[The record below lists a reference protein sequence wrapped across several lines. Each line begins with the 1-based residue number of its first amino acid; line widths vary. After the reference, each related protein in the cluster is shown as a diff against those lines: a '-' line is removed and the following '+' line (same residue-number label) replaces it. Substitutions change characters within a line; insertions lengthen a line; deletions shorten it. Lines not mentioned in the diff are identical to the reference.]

1 MKITDILEKTCI
13 RVPLQSSEKIEA
25 IIELVDLLDETGK
38 LADRDAVLKA
48 VLDREKARSTG
59 IGLGLAVPHGKSHGC
74 RSLTMAIGK
83 PAKPMEFDAIDG
95 RPCDLIVLLIS
106 PADVTGPHIQAL
118 AKVSRLWQHEGFRTT
133 EATAKTADD
142 LYAAI
147 EQHQT

>member
-1 MKITDILEKTCI
+1 MKITDILEKNCI
-13 RVPLQSSEKIEA
+13 RIPLKSSEKTQA
-25 IIELVDLLDETGK
+25 ITELVDLLDERGK
-38 LADRDAVLKA
+38 LADRGAVLKA

-83 PAKPMEFDAIDG
+83 PAKPLEFGAVDA

-106 PADVTGPHIQAL
+106 PAEETGPHIQAL
-118 AKVSRLWQHEGFRTT
+118 ANVSRLWQHEGFRVT
-133 EATAKTADD
+133 EVTARSADD

-147 EQHQT
+147 ERHQA

>member
-1 MKITDILEKTCI
+1 MKITDILDKNCI
-13 RVPLQSSEKIEA
+13 RIPLKSTEKVQA
-25 IIELVDLLDETGK
+25 ITELVDLLDQGGR

-83 PAKPMEFDAIDG
+83 PAKPLEFDAVDA

-106 PADVTGPHIQAL
+106 PADETGPHIQAL
-118 AKVSRLWQHEGFRTT
+118 ANVSRLWQHEGFRVA
-133 EATAKTADD
+133 EVAAKSADE

-147 EQHQT
+147 ENHQA